1 MGLILHLQIRVI
13 KLTEKCQVCAQLP
26 IAECRKIR
34 ALVARGLFINQAD
47 LVRSAVRE
55 LLEKFKDE

>member
-1 MGLILHLQIRVI
+1 M
-13 KLTEKCQVCAQLP
+13 TEKCQVCAQLSQV
-26 IAECRKIR
+26 ECRKIK

-55 LLEKFKDE
+55 LLEGFKDE